1 MATIRAHSAIID
13 AIAAL
18 LQDSS
23 NTDYSAAELATF
35 LIDALKE
42 LSNYSPN
49 IVRETVTTTADSRDL
64 DISAIKNLIEVREL
78 EYEVGKNPRQFRN
91 FIEHYSNFITILID
105 KSPAAD
111 QSVYLYCAKN
121 HKCPDIADL
130 LGEVD
135 LTAGYA
141 AGLSVIHV
149 DGLTNS
155 AVLEADLL
163 FSIENDST
171 GTYYRLT
178 EDTTLEDDGEGDIT
192 FTPALAEAIAD
203 GDDVTFENSTLTPT
217 LEGLLI
223 SLTAARAAISKS
235 SYYINRIGTGSTKAW
250 SDTLTWGQNQ
260 LANALRELRRLKR
273 PNTNQTYPRG

>member
-1 MATIRAHSAIID
+1 MATRRAHSAIID
-13 AIAAL
+13 AIEAL

-23 NTDYSAAELATF
+23 NADYSAAELAVF

-64 DISAIKNLIEVREL
+64 DISAIKNLIEIREL
-78 EYEVGKNPRQFRN
+78 EYEVGKNPRQLRN
-91 FIEHYSNFITILID
+91 WVEHYNNVITMLID
-105 KSPAAD
+105 KSPAAS

-121 HKCPDIADL
+121 HKCPNIADL
-130 LGEVD
+130 AGAVD
-135 LTAGYA
+135 LGAGYA
-141 AGLSVIHV
+141 AGLSTIHV

-163 FSIENDST
+163 FKITSDST

-178 EDTTLEDDGEGDIT
+178 ADTTLEDDGEGDIT
-192 FTPALAEAIAD
+192 FTPALAEAVV
-203 GDDVTFENSTLTPT
+203 DDDVVTFEYSTLTPT

-260 LANALRELRRLKR
+260 LANALRELRRLKKV
-273 PNTNQTYPRG
+273 NTNQMYPRS